1 MKRKLSIG
9 PKLYIGLMFA
19 FFYLPILVTMFF
31 SFNSSKSLTSF
42 SGFSLRWY
50 EKLVTDS
57 NILSAV
63 YVSVSIALIAT
74 LISTILGT
82 ITAIGLSKSKKVLR
96 EWLLNVNNMPIMNP
110 EIVTAIGLMILFTSA
125 RMERGYITML
135 LAHIAFCTPYVI
147 VSVYPKVRAMD
158 HNLADAAMDL
168 GATPYQAL
176 TKVIL
181 PMLKPGIFA
190 GMLLAFTMS
199 IDDFVIS
206 YFVTGNG
213 VSNIS
218 IVVYNMTKRTNPT
231 INALSTILIL
241 VVVVVLVLVE
251 LIPKILKKRR
261 SGQVV
266 MENAKSGVRKK
277 VLLTGCVAAAVVV
290 IIFCINNFM
299 GMNQKNVL
307 RVYNSGE
314 YIDTELIERFEKEN
328 DCQVVYETFDS
339 NETMYTKLQSGSEYD
354 ILIPSDYMIERL
366 IKEKYLQKVDWT
378 KITNKSKIVPELLE
392 RSFDKGGQYSVPY
405 YWGTV
410 GILYNK
416 NKVDKEDLKQGWEI
430 LRNKKYK
437 GKLYMYDSERD
448 SFMIALKAMG
458 YSMNTHDKGE
468 LMEAYDWLI
477 KQQETMNPVYVG
489 DDVMDN
495 MISGNKDMAVV
506 YSGDGAYIIS
516 ENDDMGFFVPEQGS
530 NVWTDAMVITKHCE
544 NTDLAH
550 KFMDFFLQ
558 EDVAIQNTEYIGYDS
573 AAKSVYEYYRDEEY
587 EGNPGCAP
595 DTSNPKNEE
604 FRYQEKEIKE
614 YCASL
619 WTKVKSN

>member
-181 PMLKPGIFA
+181 PMLQPGIFA